1 MASVPK
7 NICMVSVRELV
18 EFSLR
23 TGSLGGEGHFTGPAR
38 ARAGTRG
45 HQQLQRSRGAG
56 YQKEVSVFHDVEVE
70 EMILRVQGRI
80 DGVMGLPEQVVLEEI
95 KTVQGPWDRVADP
108 LHWAQ
113 ARVYGFIYAHD
124 NHLDGLTLQLTY
136 LDLKTGEVTE
146 FQESFSFVDLSRFF
160 EQVTAIYLEWVLE
173 RHRWCQLRDRS
184 IGSLHFPFPR
194 YRPGQREFAVAAYR
208 TLAKGG
214 RLFLEAPTGIGKT
227 MAVLFP
233 ALKALAEGKL
243 ERIFYLTART
253 VGRMVAEKAL
263 SDLRQAGLRLRSVTL
278 TAKEKL
284 CVQEGHPCDTSTCP
298 FAIGY
303 YDRLK
308 PAMREALGHEGVT
321 RAVLEAVARK
331 HQVCPFELSLDL
343 SVWVDALVCD
353 YNYLFD
359 PQVYLRRHFA
369 DPAGDYGFL
378 VDEAHNLVD
387 RGREMFSADLD
398 TGEIRDVKRAIKG
411 SVPRC
416 AKALGRLSL
425 AMRKLSKEP
434 GSLEEPTAAEEAS
447 GGLDLF
453 ASEGGARGGQG
464 SAARIG
470 TEAFGGEL
478 GAGVITSRD
487 WPEQLEPLLQGA
499 LQEAEAWLG
508 QNQPAAFRE
517 DLLGLYFRI
526 FSFLRTA
533 ELYDERFVTII
544 EPGSTTRVR
553 LFCLDPSYLLRQALE
568 RGKAAVF
575 FSATLTPI
583 DYFRSLLGGDPE
595 DPALRLC
602 SPFPPENLAVLVQD
616 QIRTQLNSRAETL
629 EDVVAALG
637 ALVDGRRGN
646 YLVYFPSYQYLKTAQ
661 EQFQVRH
668 PAVRVL
674 AQRPGM
680 TEPAREEFLTAFASE
695 PRDTLVGFAVMGG
708 IFGEGI
714 DLVGDRLI
722 GAAVVGVGLP
732 QLSVERELIRRHFQE
747 KTGMGYEYAYLFP
760 GMNRVLQATGRVIR
774 SETDRGVVLLVD
786 TRFGQKRYLR
796 LFPAWWRPMRVRGL
810 SQTAEAVR
818 CFWEASC

>member
-1 MASVPK
+1 MVP
-7 NICMVSVRELV
+7 VRELV
-18 EFSLR
+18 EFCLR
-23 TGSLGGEGHFTGPAR
+23 AGDLGGEGRFTGPAR
-38 ARAGTRG
+38 AREGTRG
-45 HQQLQRSRGAG
+45 HQRLQRSRGAG
-56 YQKEVSVFHDVEVE
+56 YQKEVPVSYDLETE
-70 EMILRVQGRI
+70 ELVLRVQGRI
-80 DGVMGLPEQVVLEEI
+80 DGIMGSPEQVVLEEI
-95 KTVQGPWDRVADP
+95 KTVQGPWDQVADP

-113 ARVYGFIYAHD
+113 ARVYGFIYAHEH
-124 NHLDGLTLQLTY
+124 HLEGITLQLTY
-136 LDLKTGEVTE
+136 LDLKTGALTE
-146 FQESFSFVDLSRFF
+146 FREFSSAADLSRFF
-160 EQVTAIYLEWVLE
+160 EQATAIYLEWVLE
-173 RHRWCQLRDRS
+173 RHRWCQQRDRS
-184 IGSLHFPFPR
+184 IGLLRFPFPR

-208 TLAKGG
+208 MLAKGG

-243 ERIFYLTART
+243 ERVFYLTART

-263 SDLRQAGLRLRSVTL
+263 SDLRQAGLRLGSVTL

-284 CVQEGHPCDTSTCP
+284 CVQEGHPCDTRTCP

-369 DPAGDYGFL
+369 EPAGNYGFL

-387 RGREMFSADLD
+387 RGREMFSAGLD
-398 TGEIRDVKRAIKG
+398 TEEIREVKRAVKG

-416 AKALGRLSL
+416 AKALGRLDL

-434 GSLEEPTAAEEAS
+434 GDSGESTAATRSSSEP
-447 GGLDLF
+447 DLF
-453 ASEGGARGGQG
+453 ASDGAAKGMP
-464 SAARIG
+464 G
-470 TEAFGGEL
+470 TVANSGTQAFQGEL
-478 GAGVITSRD
+478 GCGIITSRD
-487 WPEQLEPLLQGA
+487 WPEQLGPLLQAA
-499 LQEAEAWLG
+499 LEEAEAWLA
-508 QNQPAAFRE
+508 QNQPAEFRE
-517 DLLGLYFRI
+517 ELLELYFRMH
-526 FSFLRTA
+526 SFLRAA
-533 ELYDERFVTII
+533 ELYDERFVTIV
-544 EPGSTTRVR
+544 EPGSITRVR
-553 LFCLDPSYLLRQALE
+553 LFCLDPSSLLRLALE
-568 RGKAAVF
+568 RGKAAIF

-583 DYFRSLLGGDPE
+583 GYFRSLLGGDPE
-595 DPALRLC
+595 DPALQLP
-602 SPFPPENLAVLVQD
+602 SPFPSENLAVLVQD
-616 QIRTQLNSRAETL
+616 QIRTHLKTRAETL

-637 ALVDGRRGN
+637 ALVDGRCGN
-646 YLVYFPSYQYLKTAQ
+646 YLVYLPSYQYLKAVQ
-661 EQFQVRH
+661 GRFQVCH

-680 TEPAREEFLTAFASE
+680 AEAAREDFLRAFACE

-708 IFGEGI
+708 VFGEGI

-722 GAAVVGVGLP
+722 GAAIVGVGLP
-732 QLSVERELIRRHFQE
+732 QLSVERELIRQYFQVR
-747 KTGMGYEYAYLFP
+747 TGMGYEYAYLFP

-774 SETDRGVVLLVD
+774 SETDRGAVLLVD
-786 TRFGQKRYLR
+786 TRFAQKRYLR
-796 LFPAWWRPMRVRGL
+796 LFPAGWRPVRVRCV
-810 SQTAEAVR
+810 SETAEAIR
-818 CFWEASC
+818 RFWEASR